1 MIRVWVLFTFLFSF
15 CQMSSG
21 QSETNPDTVKTGIY
35 ITSIHDIDFK
45 QKEYTI
51 NLWLWLRYKNKD
63 FNFEKYLELPQAKT
77 VNKLY
82 STIDSTEDGIYMLMK
97 LQCVMKDSWSI
108 ENFPFDKQRL
118 WFSVENSQYDASSLI
133 FVADTVGKNFD
144 PRFVLRGWQIDS
156 FTLYT
161 GIKAYETGFGDP
173 ALETPHMDYSSFR
186 VKVSLHRDA
195 TDLFWKM
202 FLGMYA
208 AFLISFIC
216 FFIHADNIDSRFG
229 LSVGALFAVIG
240 NKYVVESSMPEATS
254 FTLVDALHGVTLLFI
269 FAVVTTSVYA
279 LKLAKANKLK
289 QANRFDLI
297 AATIFLLFYLL
308 INVYLINS
316 AKNG

>member
-1 MIRVWVLFTFLFSF
+1 MRAWILIAFLFSY
-15 CQMSSG
+15 CCTISA
-21 QSETNPDTVKTGIY
+21 QSVEKPDTVKTGIY

-77 VNKLY
+77 VTKLY
-82 STIDSTEDGIYMLMK
+82 STIDSTEDGIYILMK

-108 ENFPFDKQRL
+108 KNFPFDKQRL
-118 WFSVENSQYDASSLI
+118 WFSIENSQYDASSLV
-133 FVADTVGKNFD
+133 FATDTVGKNFD

-156 FTLYT
+156 FTLST
-161 GIKAYETGFGDP
+161 ANKAYETSFGDP
-173 ALETPHMDYSSFR
+173 ELETPHMDYSSFR

-208 AFLISFIC
+208 AFLIAFIC

-269 FAVVTTSVYA
+269 FAVVTTSVYS
-279 LKLAKANKLK
+279 LKLAKADKLK

-297 AATIFLLFYLL
+297 AGIIFLVLYLL

-316 AKNG
+316 AKNE

>member
-1 MIRVWVLFTFLFSF
+1 MQKAWIVFAFLFF
-15 CQMSSG
+15 NYNPGHAQSG
-21 QSETNPDTVKTGIY
+21 TQPDTVKTGIY

-51 NLWLWLRYKNKD
+51 NLWLWLRYKNRE

-77 VNKLY
+77 VTKLY
-82 STIDSTEDGIYMLMK
+82 STIDSRDESIYMLMK

-108 ENFPFDKQRL
+108 TNFPFDKQRL
-118 WFSVENSQYDASSLI
+118 WFSIENSQYDASYLV
-133 FVADTVGKNFD
+133 FAADTVGQNFD

-156 FTLYT
+156 FTLST
-161 GIKAYETGFGDP
+161 GIKAYETAFGDP
-173 ALETPHMDYSSFR
+173 ALENPHMEYSSFR

-269 FAVVTTSVYA
+269 FVVVTTSVYA
-279 LKLAKANKLK
+279 LKLVKANQLK
-289 QANRFDLI
+289 KANRFDMI
-297 AATIFLLFYLL
+297 AALFFLILYIF
-308 INVYLINS
+308 INVYLINAAS
-316 AKNG
+316 NA